1 MLSAGIINILSSSME
16 SFGTGFFVSPDGKI
30 LTCKHVLQ
38 KAGYRKCGQFIYY
51 KYIDDDTVH
60 KAKWIKSANDEDLA
74 LLSTN
79 EKQESYIPMCDKNIS
94 GLKADTFGFPNGSK
108 RKIKATVYVEMI
120 SDDEKYIQLGNAN
133 TVTFGFSG
141 APLIHNNIAVGI
153 ICSVT
158 QIDSN
163 GRLAETA
170 FAISARR
177 VFEFFP
183 KDIRKKEI
191 CIGYGSKEEKC
202 TNFVVSKREGLC
214 GECYAVQFS
223 DAIKSIYQAQNYT
236 IYQCNDF
243 FVAELKYGISTYYDA
258 VFTLVKFG
266 ELISLEDIYSI
277 IEHAKESIYNI
288 SQIIIV
294 TNTKLNETSL
304 ACVERNKIIIKTK
317 EEMLRS
323 LFDFEPYRIDLLK
336 YVKSEQLSA
345 HYIEIYGAN
354 PLKENERINVED
366 YYDEYGTEFDYYDE
380 EFDYNDEELDYND
393 EEFDCNDE
401 EFDYNDEEFDY
412 YDDCPDMKKDRSYTD
427 TTEKVLMK
435 EYVDSFLE
443 SEYKALLILGDYGS
457 GKTSFCYVYTLELLD
472 NFLQGK
478 SGVLPILIKL
488 RGYNKAVGV
497 AQLLTD
503 YFVND
508 LGINN
513 FNIMSLKLLLKNIN
527 VVLIFDGFDEIA
539 KKVDFDIKYDA
550 LKEICSLAEKETKI
564 VVTCRPNYFQN
575 ASEFEQIFR
584 NSYFPYEPGD
594 KPLPEFIENSIL
606 DLELSQIEYYIESYT
621 NELKNY
627 NISISEVLQTIAN
640 THDLTDLA
648 KRPFLLYMILNTLPR
663 ILNEEKGEKN
673 FKINAYR
680 LYVVYTDNWIKREDR
695 KNKTLIKKEDK
706 ELFCKELAFELYI
719 SNNVSL
725 SYKDFPM
732 AIKKHFKYVERIE
745 DIDYFT
751 HDIQS
756 CSFLTSDRSGDFKF
770 IHKSFMEFFVA
781 DRVIT
786 KLSDSFN
793 KCKKKEDFVKQ
804 INFFLGKTYLSMEI
818 CLFINDMINYFNNNI
833 INKVSEYFDEINYI
847 AKSNLLSV
855 LAKTGINMSEFLVD
869 HKVLGDILHVDF
881 STANFEGKILRN
893 VTFDNIQFYLVKFKK
908 VTFINCN
915 FNGTIFEK
923 SVLEDVRFYNCQF
936 CSSEWRE
943 TDLLEC
949 RFNIEIC
956 DYYEENDTY
965 RNYQKSSTLNEEID
979 YIMEKVIV
987 PCNFA
992 DTLWR
997 KSTIENCIFNN
1008 CNFEGNIMKSM
1019 KIICSTF
1026 RYVDFSGT
1034 GILGDLEFKD
1044 NILDEVISEPYEF

>member
-1 MLSAGIINILSSSME
+1 MRSSGIINILSSSME

-30 LTCKHVLQ
+30 LTCRHVLQ
-38 KAGYRKCGQFIYY
+38 KAGYRNCGQFIYY
-51 KYIDDDTVH
+51 KYADDDTAH
-60 KAKWIKSANDEDLA
+60 KAKWIKSANEEDLA

-79 EKQESYIPMCDKNIS
+79 EKKESYIPLCDKNIS
-94 GLKADTFGFPNGSK
+94 GLKADTYGFPNGSK
-108 RKIKATVYVEMI
+108 RKIKATVCVEMV
-120 SDDEKYIQLGNAN
+120 SEDEKHIQLGDANA
-133 TVTFGFSG
+133 VTFGFSG

-153 ICSVT
+153 ICNVAKM
-158 QIDSN
+158 DSN
-163 GRLAETA
+163 GRLAEIA
-170 FAISARR
+170 FAISAKC
-177 VFEFFP
+177 VFKFFP
-183 KDIRKKEI
+183 KDVSKKEI
-191 CIGYGSKEEKC
+191 CMGYGIKEEKC
-202 TNFVVSKREGLC
+202 TNYVVSKREGLC
-214 GECYAVQFS
+214 EECYAVQFS
-223 DAIKSIYQAQNYT
+223 DAVKSIYQAQNYT

-258 VFTLVKFG
+258 IFTLVKFG

-277 IEHAKESIYNI
+277 LDHAKESMYNI
-288 SQIIIV
+288 SQVIIV
-294 TNTKLNETSL
+294 TNTKLNKKSL
-304 ACVERNKIIIKTK
+304 ACVEKNKIIIKTK
-317 EEMLRS
+317 EELLRS

-336 YVKSEQLSA
+336 YVKSEQLST
-345 HYIEIYGAN
+345 HYIEVYGTSL
-354 PLKENERINVED
+354 LKENERINVED

-380 EFDYNDEELDYND
+380 EFDDL
-393 EEFDCNDE
+393 EEFD
-401 EFDYNDEEFDY
+401 F
-412 YDDCPDMKKDRSYTD
+412 YDDSPDRKKGSSSMD

-435 EYVDSFLE
+435 EYVNGFLE

-457 GKTSFCYVYTLELLD
+457 GKTSFCYIYTLELLD

-478 SGVLPILIKL
+478 SGFLPILIKL

-497 AQLLTD
+497 TQLLTD

-513 FNIMSLKLLLKNIN
+513 FNILSLKLLLKNIN

-539 KKVDFDIKYDA
+539 KKVDFDIKYDV

-564 VVTCRPNYFQN
+564 IVTCRPNYFQN
-575 ASEFEQIFR
+575 TSEFEQIFR

-606 DLELSQIEYYIESYT
+606 DLELPQIEYYIESYK
-621 NELKNY
+621 NELKKY
-627 NISISEVLQTIAN
+627 DISISEVLQTIAN

-648 KRPFLLYMILNTLPR
+648 KRPFLLYMILNTLPK
-663 ILNEEKGEKN
+663 ILKEEKGEKN
-673 FKINAYR
+673 FKINAYK

-725 SYKDFPM
+725 SYKDFPK

-786 KLSDSFN
+786 KLSDAF
-793 KCKKKEDFVKQ
+793 KICKKREDFIKQ

-833 INKVSEYFDEINYI
+833 ISKIIIYFDDINNI

-855 LAKTGINMSEFLVD
+855 LAKTGINMAEFLVN
-869 HKVLGDILHVDF
+869 HKVLGDISHVDF
-881 STANFEGKILRN
+881 SNASFKEKILQN
-893 VTFDNIQFYLVKFKK
+893 ITFDNIQFYLVKFKK

-915 FNGTIFEK
+915 FNGTIFER
-923 SVLEDVRFYNCQF
+923 SSLDDVKFYNCQF

-943 TDLLEC
+943 TNLLKC
-949 RFNIEIC
+949 LFGTEIYN
-956 DYYEENDTY
+956 YYEENDAY
-965 RNYQKSSTLNEEID
+965 ID
-979 YIMEKVIV
+979 S
-987 PCNFA
+987 CNFA
-992 DTLWR
+992 NTLWR
-997 KSTIENCIFNN
+997 KSTIKDCIFNN
-1008 CNFEGNIMKSM
+1008 CDFDDNIMKSM
-1019 KIICSTF
+1019 KIFCSTF

-1034 GILGDLEFKD
+1034 EIFGNLEFKD
-1044 NILDEVISEPYEF
+1044 NILDEVMSEPYEF